1 MSMPVIN
8 ASDTTRTQAI
18 NDLLESI
25 ALQETGLS
33 HVINAEGEKIQAAI
47 ASKCFSIES
56 IIAVNESVKNTIEV
70 IKDYE
75 NVLLDKLNALL
86 EQ

>member
-1 MSMPVIN
+1 MSMPVIT
-8 ASDTTRTQAI
+8 ASCTSRVQAI

-33 HVINAEGEKIQAAI
+33 HVINAEGEIIQAAI
-47 ASKCFSIES
+47 AYKCASIDD
-56 IIAVNESVKNTIEV
+56 IIAVNESVKNTIDA
-70 IKDYE
+70 IRNYE
-75 NVLLDKLNALL
+75 QVLLEKLNALL